1 MKKNLIQIKTM
12 RNKMSK
18 KKNKKNKD
26 NPKDMSHLRLR
37 TAALIPQQMLNLLTD
52 KPLALQDRLKQDL
65 RKENPKLND

>member
-1 MKKNLIQIKTM
+1 MLNMKKNLIQIKTM

-18 KKNKKNKD
+18 KKNKD

-52 KPLALQDRLKQDL
+52 KPLAL
-65 RKENPKLND
+65 

>member
-37 TAALIPQQMLNLLTD
+37 TAVLIPQQMLNLLTD
-52 KPLALQDRLKQDL
+52 KPLAL
-65 RKENPKLND
+65 

>member
-1 MKKNLIQIKTM
+1 MLNMKKNLIQIKTM

-26 NPKDMSHLRLR
+26 NPKDMNHLRLR

-52 KPLALQDRLKQDL
+52 KPLAL
-65 RKENPKLND
+65 

>member
-26 NPKDMSHLRLR
+26 NPKDMSRLRLR
-37 TAALIPQQMLNLLTD
+37 TAVLIPQQMLNLLTD
-52 KPLALQDRLKQDL
+52 KPLALQARLKQDF